1 MSRGGP
7 SSARLV
13 TVVLVSLVVVLAG
26 LGISVAVVGGVADG
40 VRAAASRLTSASA
53 GLPARSHTVT
63 EKMEILTGTVQRQ
76 RHIVT
81 RFGQDFGPMYT
92 HAFWSVHVGDT
103 VVVRITSYDTGPAP
117 LTGSQM
123 MYDRV
128 EGTLGGV
135 ETVDGASVRTVPNDE
150 VAHTFTV
157 VGLGLNL
164 PIPAAPSTGPVT
176 VVARFVARR
185 AGTFVWQCYAPCGS
199 GPNMMGGPMA
209 TMRWMEGKVKVL
221 G

>member
-1 MSRGGP
+1 MSRREP
-7 SSARLV
+7 SSVRLV
-13 TVVLVSLVVVLAG
+13 AAVLAVLVVVLGG
-26 LGISVAVVGGVADG
+26 LGISVAVVAGVADG
-40 VRAAASRLTSASA
+40 VRAAANRLTSASA
-53 GLPARSHTVT
+53 ALPARPRTVT
-63 EKMEILTGTVQRQ
+63 EQMQILTGTVQIE

-92 HAFWSVHVGDT
+92 HPFWSVHVGDT

-117 LTGSQM
+117 LTGSQV

-128 EGTLGGV
+128 EGTIGGV
-135 ETVDGASVRTVPNDE
+135 ETVDGAPVRNVPNDE

-157 VGLGLNL
+157 PGIGLNL
-164 PIPAAPSTGPVT
+164 PIPAAASGRTVT

-185 AGTFVWQCYAPCGS
+185 AGNFVWQCYAPCGS
-199 GPNMMGGPMA
+199 GPTMMGGPMA
-209 TMRWMEGKVKVL
+209 TMGWMEGKVQVL